1 MDIPSGLHSDTGRV
15 MGSAVRASHTITFIG
30 LKPGLLTLDGPDHC
44 GEITVNDLGLPAGEA
59 SAWVAVPEL
68 FRHAL
73 KRPPLNF
80 HKGMAGPL
88 GILGGAAGMSGA
100 AVLAGPAGLKL
111 RAGRAYVRL
120 PRP

>member
-1 MDIPSGLHSDTGRV
+1 

-30 LKPGLLTLDGPDHC
+30 LKPGLLTLDGPDRC

-59 SAWVAVPEL
+59 SAWVAGPEL

-73 KRPPLNF
+73 KRRPLNF
-80 HKGMAGPL
+80 PKGMAGSL

-100 AVLAGPAGLKL
+100 AVLARRAALKL
-111 RAGRAYVRL
+111 GAGPVYVRL
-120 PRP
+120 LDPTLGLPPRS